1 MITRD
6 FLMNADCK
14 TAFGAIEESLLW
26 SAEQRAAS
34 LAATLACRP
43 DNGPVWIFGYGSLM
57 WNPALEFIESC
68 TGTLVG
74 WHRAFCLRLTAGRG
88 TVHQPGRMLALKE
101 GGRTTGVA
109 YRLPEGSLEQELTLL
124 WKREMITGCYLPT
137 WCQLDLDDGRT
148 VNALVFI
155 MDPRHPEY
163 ESDTRA
169 QVIAPLI
176 AAASG
181 PLGTNAQYL
190 FSLEQELIKL
200 GMQDDG
206 LNDLLVSV
214 KNCWRIIFRMVCYG
228 EDLPD
233 ETSVIVGR
241 RTPRQTLKCEHFI
254 GCQRPLRQFDQSA
267 NFNPVNQRKW
277 ADAATIGAGLAQFHG
292 YILRREDLQHLLNIV
307 AFPWFLSAQSGSD
320 RIRHQK
326 QTQIQVALLLS

>member
-101 GGRTTGVA
+101 GGRTTGGVSLTGRVA
-109 YRLPEGSLEQELTLL
+109 RAGTDFAVEAGDDYWLL
-124 WKREMITGCYLPT
+124 SAN

-228 EDLPD
+228 
-233 ETSVIVGR
+233 R
-241 RTPRQTLKCEHFI
+241 F
-254 GCQRPLRQFDQSA
+254 A
-267 NFNPVNQRKW
+267 
-277 ADAATIGAGLAQFHG
+277 
-292 YILRREDLQHLLNIV
+292 
-307 AFPWFLSAQSGSD
+307 
-320 RIRHQK
+320 
-326 QTQIQVALLLS
+326 

>member
-6 FLMNADCK
+6 FLMMPIDTK
-14 TAFGAIEESLLW
+14 RHLVPIEESLLW

-43 DNGPVWIFGYGSLM
+43 DEGPVDLRLWIVDV
-57 WNPALEFIESC
+57 NPALEFTESC
-68 TGTLVG
+68 TVYLVG

-88 TVHQPGRMLALKE
+88 TAHQPGRMLALKE

-109 YRLPEGSLEQELTLL
+109 YRLPEETLEQKLTC
-124 WKREMITGCYLPT
+124 WKEMITGCYLAN

-148 VNALVFI
+148 VNAIVFI

-214 KNCWRIIFRMVCYG
+214 KKLLAENF
-228 EDLPD
+228 PD
-233 ETSVIVGR
+233 GV
-241 RTPRQTLKCEHFI
+241 L
-254 GCQRPLRQFDQSA
+254 RPDS
-267 NFNPVNQRKW
+267 P
-277 ADAATIGAGLAQFHG
+277 
-292 YILRREDLQHLLNIV
+292 E
-307 AFPWFLSAQSGSD
+307 
-320 RIRHQK
+320 
-326 QTQIQVALLLS
+326 